1 MAEHTDAVA
10 TIVADCETYW
20 RTTRVPDDA
29 IAEMKA
35 ELEAHLR
42 EAAAAN
48 KPPESVVGSDLTA
61 FAEAWA
67 SEYRLP
73 PRQRT
78 KVNSEYKPRRFSWW
92 TIGGWTLALLGGTAL
107 VAIFAPKEDDV
118 SMTVWVGIWL
128 GLMVLFGIGE
138 MLTAGFFLLPF
149 AIGAAV
155 AAILAIVGVTVPV
168 QMLAFIVV
176 SIVALVAFQRFAK
189 SDKEPLYPVGVKRY
203 VNSVAIV
210 LEDVDSERATGMVRM
225 ENEEWRATTDWDRII
240 ESGTPVRVVDVRGTR
255 LVVEPVDQNDSGT
268 SGGSEEQ

>member
-1 MAEHTDAVA
+1 MADHTDAVA

-20 RTTRVPDDA
+20 RTTKVPADA
-29 IAEMKA
+29 IAEMRV

-48 KPPESVVGSDLTA
+48 KPPESVVGNDLTA

-73 PRQRT
+73 PQERT
-78 KVNSEYKPRRFSWW
+78 VVRSDFKPRRFSWW
-92 TIGGWTLALLGGTAL
+92 TIGGWTLALVVGTAV

-118 SMTVWVGIWL
+118 SATVWVGIWL

-149 AIGAAV
+149 AVGAAV
-155 AAILAIVGVTVPV
+155 AAVLAIVGVTVPI

-176 SIVALVAFQRFAK
+176 SVVALVAFQRFAK

-203 VNSVAIV
+203 VNSIAVV
-210 LEDVDSERATGMVRM
+210 LEDVDAERATGMVRM

-240 ESGTPVRVVDVRGTR
+240 EAGSSVRVVDVRGTR
-255 LVVEPVDQNDSGT
+255 LVVEPLHRNET
-268 SGGSEEQ
+268 AEAGSDEQ